1 MTHTLTL
8 NVSGEMADALSL
20 VAKSEDA
27 TLGEIIRDAVRR
39 DLRRRS
45 VIQAADNQERRA
57 FDPLRKLLQPDF
69 ERAQNWQHL
78 QSRLMDKGYRLL
90 KGRGDVMIHRASGEL
105 ICRLSDI
112 GQNQVA
118 LARRF
123 QSPFADRQEGM
134 DTEQAL
140 AS

>member
-8 NVSGEMADALSL
+8 HVSGEMAEALSL

-27 TLGEIIRDAVRR
+27 TLGEIVRDAIRR
-39 DLRRRS
+39 DLQRRA
-45 VIQAADNQERRA
+45 IAKKTQGEQRRA
-57 FDPLRKLLQPDF
+57 FDPLRKLLQSDF
-69 ERAQNWQHL
+69 ERAQDWQHL

-90 KGRGDVMIHRASGEL
+90 QGHGDVMIHRASGEL
-105 ICRLSDI
+105 ICRLSDL

-123 QSPFADRQEGM
+123 QAPFGTGQEAPQ
-134 DTEQAL
+134 TPRAL